1 MKLKL
6 LSPSS
11 KVWTPRHWLSCALPF
26 TIFILILLFY
36 LTGEKRQD
44 ELTGCGFTAQL
55 CVPERSL
62 TSQEEPGQKSGEIHC
77 LGPDKLP
84 GQMVRPFKES
94 LATEGDLQMPQ
105 FLNGWRKLVMLLDP
119 LGTLFTFA
127 TQEASEKISTLKSYS
142 RGPHSN
148 HYQTFSAM
156 AEWEQDP
163 FKYKSGLQTLV
174 LLHRALH
181 WAQLCLDGIARV
193 HNADMGVLCGD
204 AYQRVLGPFH
214 PWLIR
219 KAASLAFLAF
229 PRRSKLLA
237 VVCPGA
243 NEQEAQEAL
252 AQASDMLEAVY
263 NRTQGLLAERGI
275 LTHGVTMLPTG
286 GR

>member
-6 LSPSS
+6 LPPSS

-26 TIFILILLFY
+26 TFFILILLFY
-36 LTGEKRQD
+36 LTGEKRQS
-44 ELTGCGFTAQL
+44 
-55 CVPERSL
+55 SL
-62 TSQEEPGQKSGEIHC
+62 TSQVEAGQKSGELHC

-84 GQMVRPFKES
+84 GQMVKPFKES
-94 LATEGDLQMPQ
+94 LATEGDLQIPQ
-105 FLNGWRKLVMLLDP
+105 FLNGWKKLVMLLDP

-127 TQEASEKISTLKSYS
+127 TQEASEKISTLESYS
-142 RGPHSN
+142 RGPYSN
-148 HYQTFSAM
+148 HYQTFLAM
-156 AEWEQDP
+156 ADWEQHP

-174 LLHRALH
+174 LLHRALR
-181 WAQLCLDGIARV
+181 WAQLCLGGIARA
-193 HNADMGVLCGD
+193 HNADMGALCGD
-204 AYQRVLGPFH
+204 AYQRVLGPYH

-237 VVCPGA
+237 LVCPGA

-263 NRTQGLLAERGI
+263 NRTQGLLDERGM
-275 LTHGVTMLPTG
+275 LTDGVTMQPLG